1 VALGAPAIGSAA
13 FEGNIAEESDIN
25 VNYNDLDL
33 SEDKGVNALYQR
45 LQWAATRVCGST
57 SVSELGSIE
66 EASENRQCYRN
77 VLNSAV
83 AEIGNDRLSQIHS
96 G

>member
-1 VALGAPAIGSAA
+1 
-13 FEGNIAEESDIN
+13 
-25 VNYNDLDL
+25 
-33 SEDKGVNALYQR
+33 
-45 LQWAATRVCGST
+45 
-57 SVSELGSIE
+57 VSELGSIE